1 MRRPV
6 GYIKR
11 APRIDYSR
19 PAILIDPGGTK
30 HQVTVLDISSSG
42 FKLQVSE
49 SPTIGDVVTLRV
61 DKSAPVKAQIRWA
74 VGDQAGGIFLTPV
87 DYSALP

>member
-1 MRRPV
+1 MRRPP

-11 APRIDYSR
+11 APRIDFSR
-19 PAILIDPGGTK
+19 FALLIDSKGVEQ
-30 HQVTVLDISSSG
+30 QVTMLDISSSG
-42 FKLQVSE
+42 FKVQVADL
-49 SPTIGDVVTLRV
+49 PMIGDVVMLRV

-74 VGDQAGGIFLTPV
+74 VDDQAGGVFLSPV